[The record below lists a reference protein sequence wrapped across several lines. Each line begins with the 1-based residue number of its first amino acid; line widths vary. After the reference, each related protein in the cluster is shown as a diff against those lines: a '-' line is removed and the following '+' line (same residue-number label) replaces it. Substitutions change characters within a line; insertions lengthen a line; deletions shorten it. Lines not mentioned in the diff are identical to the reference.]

1 MDLPSRM
8 KSGLFGSRPSAIHAT
23 VTPAPVIPAVCA
35 WLACVVVRSSGSS
48 GLAAVPQMLDAGE
61 LPPVLGP
68 DGAAGT
74 WLAAGVTSIFWSGT
88 TDATAGLAASAA
100 ASAGDTVAANEAT
113 ALYPITLVPPAALTC
128 EISGDS
134 VVVAL
139 PDWLFRMTMTGEADL
154 AAVDGDVAVR
164 AEVAAVAVAAP
175 ASTQASDAPA
185 AMPITCGDLL
195 MVPSAESRPGR
206 RRTRNQ
212 REFN

>member
-1 MDLPSRM
+1 MDLPPRM
-8 KSGLFGSRPSAIHAT
+8 KSGLFGSRPSAIQAT

-100 ASAGDTVAANEAT
+100 DSAGVTVAGNEA
-113 ALYPITLVPPAALTC
+113 
-128 EISGDS
+128 
-134 VVVAL
+134 
-139 PDWLFRMTMTGEADL
+139 
-154 AAVDGDVAVR
+154 AAVDPTRVVR
-164 AEVAAVAVAAP
+164 A
-175 ASTQASDAPA
+175 
-185 AMPITCGDLL
+185 
-195 MVPSAESRPGR
+195 PG
-206 RRTRNQ
+206 
-212 REFN
+212 

>member
-23 VTPAPVIPAVCA
+23 VTPAPVMPAACA
-35 WLACVVVRSSGSS
+35 SLACVVVRSSGSS

-61 LPPVLGP
+61 LPLDGP
-68 DGAAGT
+68 DEAAGP
-74 WLAAGVTSIFWSGT
+74 WLAEAGVTSIFWSGT
-88 TDATAGLAASAA
+88 TEATAGLAASDT

-113 ALYPITLVPPAALTC
+113 ALYPLTLVPPAALTC

-134 VVVAL
+134 VVAAL

-164 AEVAAVAVAAP
+164 AEVAAVAVAARG
-175 ASTQASDAPA
+175 STQASDAPA

>member
-23 VTPAPVIPAVCA
+23 VTPAPVMPAACA
-35 WLACVVVRSSGSS
+35 SLACVVVRSSGSS

-61 LPPVLGP
+61 LPLDGP
-68 DGAAGT
+68 DEAAGA
-74 WLAAGVTSIFWSGT
+74 WLAGAGGTSLFWSGT
-88 TDATAGLAASAA
+88 TEATAGLAASDT

-134 VVVAL
+134 VVAAL
-139 PDWLFRMTMTGEADL
+139 PDWLFRMTMTGEDL
-154 AAVDGDVAVR
+154 AAADGDVAVR

-175 ASTQASDAPA
+175 ASTHARDAPA
-185 AMPITCGDLL
+185 AMPMTCGDLL
-195 MVPSAESRPGR
+195 MVPSAEGRPGR

>member
-1 MDLPSRM
+1 MDLPPRM
-8 KSGLFGSRPSAIHAT
+8 KSGLFGSRPSAIQAT

-134 VVVAL
+134 GGA
-139 PDWLFRMTMTGEADL
+139 GG
-154 AAVDGDVAVR
+154 AAVGAGP
-164 AEVAAVAVAAP
+164 P
-175 ASTQASDAPA
+175 ASTHARDAPA
-185 AMPITCGDLL
+185 AMPMTCGDLL

-206 RRTRNQ
+206 RGTRNQ
-212 REFN
+212 